1 MKIQILFWTIFLS
14 FWVSTVQGQ
23 TKIKNYKEIGRND
36 SLKLKVIK
44 LSDNSKYFLLSTSK
58 SKTDS
63 LLINDTLF
71 YEFDKYFLKTDTCFI
86 TTKQL
91 DNKGSE
97 EIILSWHLEET
108 GNLGEHG
115 NYICKKII
123 NEVWNIDTQEKLFS
137 SVIKYE
143 YSDNYIYF
151 PTDSTAIET
160 ITNCSY
166 TYDFFIDDN
175 NRIIIDNIQ
184 TNYVENCSLIIP
196 DKKVGIYFLKNGRYI
211 LKEN

>member
-1 MKIQILFWTIFLS
+1 M
-14 FWVSTVQGQ
+14 
-23 TKIKNYKEIGRND
+23 
-36 SLKLKVIK
+36 
-44 LSDNSKYFLLSTSK
+44 
-58 SKTDS
+58 
-63 LLINDTLF
+63 
-71 YEFDKYFLKTDTCFI
+71 KTDTCFI

-97 EIILSWHLEET
+97 EIILNWHLEET